1 MEALMNITELKS
13 IIQNYYKKGESFQK
27 PRGGSF
33 IISNIGTTTV
43 EGNAYEGFQYSGQ
56 DKYVPFQTML
66 SCYEKLESSGELSR
80 DWFNKNFTE
89 HKGRPCNFTTIG
101 SILIKMEI
109 AIYVR
114 GNYLKK

>member
-1 MEALMNITELKS
+1 
-13 IIQNYYKKGESFQK
+13 
-27 PRGGSF
+27 
-33 IISNIGTTTV
+33 
-43 EGNAYEGFQYSGQ
+43 
-56 DKYVPFQTML
+56 ML

-80 DWFNKNFTE
+80 DWFNKNFPE